1 MVVTLTRGEPVDG
14 GGGGDNPEP
23 AAHGT
28 VGEPVELLIPEAR
41 RRQRSRYRRRVVVAL
56 IAVAV
61 LVALL
66 VAGLRGV
73 GARGPSAARAP
84 GAPGSPGA
92 AGAVAP
98 VLVRPVLCF
107 TRGAGVSAR
116 PSSSLPAS
124 CPPGNATT
132 AASVDPRPAAG
143 GTYDV
148 HIVPD
153 DRQLGTVASTSRDV
167 ATRVVLLSFA
177 DARRGRMLLGPAVL
191 RLSKT
196 TVSAVHLV
204 PGSNQTWTVHIE
216 LSSGASARLDQV
228 AFQYFHTYLAVD
240 VGGTVVGDPL
250 VEPAQSAFS
259 SLQGRID
266 LVGNSIGGLSGPSA
280 RELATA
286 LGR

>member
-1 MVVTLTRGEPVDG
+1 MRS
-14 GGGGDNPEP
+14 EP
-23 AAHGT
+23 A
-28 VGEPVELLIPEAR
+28 ELLIPEAR
-41 RRQRSRYRRRVVVAL
+41 RRQRSRYRRRVVLAL

-66 VAGLRGV
+66 VTGLRGP
-73 GARGPSAARAP
+73 GARGPSAAPAP
-84 GAPGSPGA
+84 GAPGSQGA

-107 TRGAGVSAR
+107 TRGAGAGAR
-116 PSSSLPAS
+116 PPSALPAS
-124 CPPGNATT
+124 CPPDDAAT

-153 DRQLGTVASTSRDV
+153 DPRLDTVASTSHDV
-167 ATRVVLLSFA
+167 ATRVVLLPFA
-177 DARRGRMLLGPAVL
+177 DARRGRMLLGPSVL

-196 TVSAVHLV
+196 AVSAVHLV
-204 PGSNQTWTVHIE
+204 PGSNDTWTVHIE
-216 LSSGASARLDQV
+216 LSSGASAQLDQV

-240 VGGTVVGDPL
+240 VGGRVVGDPL
-250 VEPAQSAFS
+250 VEPAQAAFS
-259 SLQGRID
+259 SLQGRFD
-266 LVGNSIGGLSGPSA
+266 LVGNAIGGLSGPSA